1 MTARAPTRGGIAQW
15 IKQITIVRLMREIVK
30 RSLSDDILGLA
41 AEFAYNAIFAIPAF
55 LIFLVAL
62 AAVANQVTG
71 VPIAEELRRLIN
83 QGAPEGTKVL
93 LDRLVREA
101 IEINARAASLGAV
114 IAIIVALWSGSSVIK
129 TLVKAFNR
137 AYDVKET
144 RSFIHQRLTSIV
156 LTVFS
161 AVLIITS
168 FVLFVFGEWIGVWI
182 AEVFQVGVD
191 FAAIWALLRLPLAV
205 IMVALLMVVI
215 YLVGPNVK
223 GTFLWIALGS
233 AVATALW
240 VAAVLGFR
248 FYLMV
253 ANPGGPYGVT
263 GSVLV
268 LLFFLY
274 ITGVIF
280 MFGGEINAALYRH
293 QPSRALAA
301 ATSNPEPSETMGE
314 STDAGRFSWRLRHR
328 ERPLESG
335 RAVNAGPD
343 DPPSQP

>member
-1 MTARAPTRGGIAQW
+1 MTARAPTRGRIAQW
-15 IKQITIVRLMREIVK
+15 FKQFTIVRLVRETAK

-62 AAVANQVTG
+62 AAVTNQVTG
-71 VPIAEELRRLIN
+71 VPIAEELRDLISR
-83 QGAPEGTKVL
+83 GAPEGTRVL

-101 IEINARAASLGAV
+101 IEINAGAASLSAV
-114 IAIIVALWSGSSVIK
+114 IAIIVALWSGSNVIK
-129 TLVKAFNR
+129 TLIKAFDR
-137 AYDVKET
+137 AYDVTET
-144 RSFIHQRLTSIV
+144 RSFARLRLTSIV

-182 AEVFQVGVD
+182 ADAFQLGVD
-191 FAAIWALLRLPLAV
+191 FTAVWDLSRLPLAV
-205 IMVALLMVVI
+205 IMAALLMVVI
-215 YLVGPNVK
+215 YLVGPNVQ
-223 GTFLWIALGS
+223 GSFLWIALGS

-253 ANPGGPYGVT
+253 ANPGGPYGVA

-274 ITGVIF
+274 VTGAIF
-280 MFGGEINAALYRH
+280 MFGGEINAVLHRH
-293 QPSRALAA
+293 QHSRAIA
-301 ATSNPEPSETMGE
+301 SPSETE
-314 STDAGRFSWRLRHR
+314 RETADRRRFAWQLRHR
-328 ERPLESG
+328 GGSPGPG

-343 DPPSQP
+343 EPHGQP

>member
-1 MTARAPTRGGIAQW
+1 MTARVPTGGGIAQW
-15 IKQITIVRLMREIVK
+15 FKQMTIVRVVREIVK

-71 VPIAEELRRLIN
+71 IPIADQLRHLIN
-83 QGAPEGTKVL
+83 QGAPEGTKAL
-93 LDRLVREA
+93 LDQLVGDA
-101 IEINARAASLGAV
+101 IEINAGAASLGAV
-114 IAIIVALWSGSSVIK
+114 IAIIAALWSGSSVIK
-129 TLVKAFNR
+129 TLIKAFNR

-144 RSFIHQRLTSIV
+144 RRLIHLRFTSIV

-168 FVLFVFGEWIGVWI
+168 FVLFVFGEWIGVWL
-182 AEVFQVGVD
+182 ADAFRLGVD
-191 FAAIWALLRLPLAV
+191 FAEFWGLLRWPLAV
-205 IMVALLMVVI
+205 IMVSLLMVVI

-223 GTFLWIALGS
+223 GSMGLIALGS
-233 AVATALW
+233 AVATVLW
-240 VAAVLGFR
+240 VAAVLGFQ

-253 ANPGGPYGVT
+253 ANPGGPYGVA

-268 LLFFLY
+268 LLVFLY

-280 MFGGEINAALYRH
+280 MFGGEINAVLYRH
-293 QPSRALAA
+293 QLSRAAA
-301 ATSNPEPSETMGE
+301 ATGAPQPSGAGE
-314 STDAGRFSWRLRHR
+314 EFADTRRFTWRLRHR
-328 ERPLESG
+328 ERMLESG
-335 RAVNAGPD
+335 RAVNTGPD
-343 DPPSQP
+343 DPPGHP

>member
-1 MTARAPTRGGIAQW
+1 MTAKASSGGGIAQW
-15 IKQITIVRLMREIVK
+15 FKQITIIRLVREIVT
-30 RSLSDDILGLA
+30 RSLRDDILGLA

-71 VPIAEELRRLIN
+71 IPIAGELRQLIN
-83 QGAPEGTKVL
+83 QGAPEGTRTL

-101 IEINARAASLGAV
+101 IEINARSASLGAI
-114 IAIIVALWSGSSVIK
+114 IAIILALWSGSSVIK
-129 TLVKAFNR
+129 TLIKAFNR
-137 AYDVKET
+137 AYDVEET
-144 RSFIHQRLTSIV
+144 RSFIYRRLTSIV

-182 AEVFQVGVD
+182 ADAFRLGVD
-191 FAAIWALLRLPLAV
+191 FTEIWDLLRWPLAV

-215 YLVGPNVK
+215 YHVGPNVK
-223 GTFLWIALGS
+223 GSLLWIALGS
-233 AVATALW
+233 ATATVLW

-248 FYLMV
+248 FYILV
-253 ANPGGPYGVT
+253 ANPGGPYGVA

-274 ITGVIF
+274 VTGAIF
-280 MFGGEINAALYRH
+280 MFGGEINAVLYRH
-293 QPSRALAA
+293 HRLRTAA
-301 ATSNPEPSETMGE
+301 ATAALDVSGNVEELGDTR
-314 STDAGRFSWRLRHR
+314 RFTWQLRHR
-328 ERPLESG
+328 QRVLESSHAAKSG
-335 RAVNAGPD
+335 ADEPTR
-343 DPPSQP
+343 QP